1 MASDTIYKS
10 PEGEK
15 VLSNIYDRQLESLN
29 IGYDSCI
36 IQTRFGHTHVISAGN
51 KKGRPVIIFHG
62 GNSTNPYNLKAFLH
76 LLKKFRIYAPDTIG
90 HPGRSA
96 QRVLS
101 SRDNSYGEW
110 AADVIGGIG
119 LKQVGCIGV
128 SYGGGILAR
137 LAAVRPECIE
147 KAAFVVPSG
156 IANNSLLSIILKLG
170 LPMIRY
176 RMFPRK
182 GNLVEAVRPM
192 LQTGDI
198 DEDTLEMVEAVFK
211 HVDVKAEMPRNALR
225 YELSQFNAPVMVIA
239 AGRDVLFPG
248 RKVLKRAEEIFVNLE
263 RPVLLDESSHMYFN
277 CKSDMDKVNRFLEE
291 FFN

>member
-15 VLSNIYDRQLESLN
+15 ILMDIYDRQLRSLN
-29 IGYDSCI
+29 IEYDSRF
-36 IQTRFGHTHVISAGN
+36 IQTRFGDTHMITAGN
-51 KKGRPVIIFHG
+51 KKGKPVVIFHG

-76 LLKKFRIYAPDTIG
+76 LLKNFRIYAPDTIG

-96 QRVLS
+96 QTVLS
-101 SRDNSYGEW
+101 SSDNSYGEW

-119 LKQVGCIGV
+119 PDRAGAIGI

-137 LAAVRPECIE
+137 LAAVKPECIE
-147 KAAFVVPSG
+147 RAAFIVPSG
-156 IANNSLLSIILKLG
+156 IANSSLLSIIMKLG

-182 GNLVEAVRPM
+182 ENLVKAVRP
-192 LQTGDI
+192 LINTDDI

-211 HVDVKAEMPRNALR
+211 HVDVKAEMPRNAR
-225 YELSQFNAPVMVIA
+225 EDELARFNGPVMVIA
-239 AGRDVLFPG
+239 AGRDVMFPG
-248 RKVLKRAEEIFVNLE
+248 RKVLKRAEKIFANLE
-263 RPVLLDESSHMYFN
+263 RPVLLDESSHMCFN
-277 CKSDMDKVNRFLEE
+277 VKSDRKRVHRLLEE

>member
-1 MASDTIYKS
+1 MAKDTIYKS
-10 PEGEK
+10 PEGEE
-15 VLSNIYDRQLESLN
+15 VLTNIYDRQLESLN
-29 IGYDSCI
+29 IEYDSGMI
-36 IQTRFGHTHVISAGN
+36 KTRFGHTHVISTGN
-51 KKGRPVIIFHG
+51 KKGRPVVIFHG

-76 LLKKFRIYAPDTIG
+76 LQKKFRIYAPDTIG

-137 LAAVRPECIE
+137 LAAVRPEYIE
-147 KAAFVVPSG
+147 KAAFIVPSG
-156 IANNSLLSIILKLG
+156 IANNSLLSIIVKLG

-176 RMFPRK
+176 RMFPCK
-182 GNLVEAVRPM
+182 GNLVKAVRPM

-248 RKVLKRAEEIFVNLE
+248 RKVLKSAEEIFVNLE
-263 RPVLLDESSHMYFN
+263 KPVLLDESSHMYYN
-277 CKSDMDKVNRFLEE
+277 CKSDRNKVNRFLEE